1 MQWALSLGLQ
11 GDAPGQFND
20 ARMYQAGGFL
30 PGKKAMCIWGFCEEY
45 MHSYNCYIVTVHCYS
60 PYEERKKRLNDFWV
74 KLQSE
79 ILKFNAMI
87 CAIQLHL
94 LDCDRVFVLGPY
106 KKCVCVSGLCK
117 TEKIQYQ
124 VINLK
129 YKTKQHNT
137 KKGMQRTVWSGA

>member
-94 LDCDRVFVLGPY
+94 LDCERVCLVLTRSV
-106 KKCVCVSGLCK
+106 CVCLGSLQDRENTIPSNKVEPGNTIEKKECK
-117 TEKIQYQ
+117 GQCG
-124 VINLK
+124 V
-129 YKTKQHNT
+129 
-137 KKGMQRTVWSGA
+137 